1 VRHAPAVE
9 LPQATIFWKRQK
21 AIFEEF
27 YDNVAPTGDEFDT
40 KDTTMRKRGRILRD
54 TSVGPGLLTVEGTQY
69 TFLLEGMWRSEVPP
83 RAGMAVDVVFDRTGA
98 PATVSAVS
106 EGQVAKEHAQ
116 RALSGV
122 LQQRES
128 VSGNLKSRFGAMTI
142 VAEALML
149 LCFFFL
155 PNMEM
160 GNAWAQRK
168 VNGWDAIGLDPN
180 TMLTN
185 DHGFLS
191 LLAVLCLFAPL
202 AVPFVKQAWSRWLNA
217 APLAFVALAAAAI
230 TSEVRSIG
238 QQAAG
243 NIAGLLGGE
252 AAREM
257 SRQMSGMFSIS
268 FGAYG
273 VLLCSIY
280 LLTQA
285 LRSPSQP

>member
-9 LPQATIFWKRQK
+9 LPQATIFWKKQK

-54 TSVGPGLLTVEGTQY
+54 TSLGPGLLTVEGTQY

-83 RAGMAVDVVFDRTGA
+83 RTGMSVDVIFDPAGA
-98 PATVSAVS
+98 PEMVYAVS
-106 EGQVAKEHAQ
+106 EGQMVKEHSQ

-122 LQQRES
+122 LQQGEL

-202 AVPFVKQAWSRWLNA
+202 AVPFVKQPWSRWLNA
-217 APLAFVALAAAAI
+217 APFAFAVLAVASIATA
-230 TSEVRSIG
+230 VHNIG

-243 NIAGLLGGE
+243 SIGGLLGGE

-273 VLLCSIY
+273 VLLCSIF
-280 LLTQA
+280 LLTRA
-285 LRSPSQP
+285 LRRTD